1 MIIETAY
8 RELQNRANNQMK
20 NGEIAGYLRT
30 LIQLQQMRKELSLV
44 RTSRV

>member
-1 MIIETAY
+1 MIIETTY

-20 NGEIAGYLRT
+20 HGDIAGYLRT

-44 RTSRV
+44 RTSEI

>member
-20 NGEIAGYLRT
+20 HGDIAGYLRS
-30 LIQLQQMRKELSLV
+30 LIQLQQMRIELSLG
-44 RTSRV
+44 RTSRI

>member
-8 RELQNRANNQMK
+8 RELQERANNQMK
-20 NGEIAGYLRT
+20 CGEIAGYLRT

-44 RTSRV
+44 STSAI